1 MARKSKD
8 QPDGEPESTMM
19 FTVVAKQPSRMR
31 AGLQFGSVSRD
42 VELTEEQ
49 YEAIKA
55 DPLMVITPVTSQAAS
70 TE

>member
-1 MARKSKD
+1 MARKSKEVE
-8 QPDGEPESTMM
+8 DGEAVSTMM
-19 FTVVAKQPSRMR
+19 FTCVAKQPSRMR
-31 AGLQFGSVSRD
+31 AGLQFSSVPRD

-55 DPLMVITPVTSQAAS
+55 DPLMVVAPAMSQAAS